1 LAAVFFVRVFV
12 YLTSFNASQRTKTIA
27 LLFLCCGL
35 AKYFICNNIMK
46 KEKSQQLYADAL
58 HYFPGGVNSPVR
70 AFRAVGGTPIFA
82 ARGKGSRLFDADG
95 NEFIDFCCSWGPL
108 ILGHNAAPI
117 REAIIEAVQLGTSFG
132 MPTEAE
138 NHLAQFILSRHS
150 YLEKN
155 TLCQFG
161 HRSSHVGI
169 ALSTRC
175 YGQIENTEI

>member
-1 LAAVFFVRVFV
+1 
-12 YLTSFNASQRTKTIA
+12 
-27 LLFLCCGL
+27 
-35 AKYFICNNIMK
+35 MK

-150 YLEKN
+150 YLEKIRFVSSGTEAVMSALRLARGVTGKSKILKFDGCYHGHVDSLLVN
-155 TLCQFG
+155 AGSGLVTFG
-161 HRSSHVGI
+161 V
-169 ALSTRC
+169 ALAVRAC
-175 YGQIENTEI
+175 E